1 MTNRDRSGRAGGR
14 PKKELFV
21 SVDIEADG
29 RIPGRNSML
38 SFGSAA
44 FTLDKELVGFY
55 SANLETLPGAE
66 GDPETMEWWRSQPEA
81 WAACR
86 QDPVDPAQAMPDYV
100 EHLAS
105 LKAAHGRPTF
115 IGYPVAF
122 DFGWMNWYL
131 HRFAGRNPFG
141 ISGLCLKSF
150 AAARLE
156 CPFQAATK
164 RNFPRRWFDRLRHS
178 HVALADA
185 VEQGAMGINMIRE
198 GRGLPPVDGILN
210 KTELDLG
217 AL

>member
-1 MTNRDRSGRAGGR
+1 MSDSQRRGRNTR
-14 PKKELFV
+14 ELFV

-44 FTLDKELVGFY
+44 FTPDKELVGVF
-55 SANLETLPGAE
+55 SANLETLPGAA
-66 GDPETMEWWRSQPEA
+66 GDPETMEWWEGQPDA

-86 QDPVDPAQAMPDYV
+86 TDLQNPAEAMVAYAD
-100 EHLAS
+100 HLRD
-105 LKAAHGRPTF
+105 LRNRFTRPTF
-115 IGYPVAF
+115 IGYPAAY
-122 DFGWMNWYL
+122 DFGWINWYL

-150 AAARLE
+150 AAAHLN
-156 CPFQAATK
+156 CAFQDATK
-164 RNFPRRWFDRLRHS
+164 RRFPKHWFDKLPHR

-185 VEQGAMGINMIRE
+185 VEQGAMGVNMIRDV
-198 GRGLPPVDGILN
+198 RGLSPIRGILN
-210 KTELDLG
+210 NTEVDIG